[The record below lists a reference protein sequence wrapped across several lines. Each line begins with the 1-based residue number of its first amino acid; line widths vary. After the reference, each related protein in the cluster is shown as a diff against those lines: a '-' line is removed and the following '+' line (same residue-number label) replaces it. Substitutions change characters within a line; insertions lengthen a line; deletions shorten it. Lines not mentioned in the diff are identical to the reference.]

1 LANRLWVDFRGAA
14 GTGPV
19 YQTRLDDLVRYLQ
32 GRPAADRPERGSAVQ
47 WPAGPDGERV
57 RPAGALRAVLG
68 LSAGE
73 VSLGAG
79 DAPVTQ
85 RPGGLRWLR
94 LEGGRALGWGREVGR
109 RLSADFLAGPV
120 GAALAAR
127 VGEAAGLNEVLELA
141 VEVTGPELADLPWEA
156 LQVPQ
161 ASGEIA
167 EVGGSPL
174 ALHRNVAL
182 YRLVAGLGTAPAHK
196 VKGPL

>member
-1 LANRLWVDFRGAA
+1 
-14 GTGPV
+14 
-19 YQTRLDDLVRYLQ
+19 
-32 GRPAADRPERGSAVQ
+32 
-47 WPAGPDGERV
+47 
-57 RPAGALRAVLG
+57 
-68 LSAGE
+68 
-73 VSLGAG
+73 
-79 DAPVTQ
+79 
-85 RPGGLRWLR
+85 
-94 LEGGRALGWGREVGR
+94 
-109 RLSADFLAGPV
+109 
-120 GAALAAR
+120 AAR

-196 VKGPL
+196 VKGPLRLLVAIASPETGDAVDPARKKGQAYVRVLNEGSLAAIHTALSQDPEGFHVLHLSCHAQPG